1 MKKYILIAVLV
12 LGAFFASYT
21 FASAR
26 QAERVTTSDATR
38 LPAYQEPAAAQATA
52 SNGGA
57 GDACCGG
64 GGAPVEGAT
73 AVEGDVQTLTID
85 TSSGSFNPNVVK
97 AKAGVPL
104 ELTFSQAPGGCMSG
118 VMFPD
123 LGVNE
128 DLTAGA
134 KTVKLPALDA
144 GEYTFYCQMQMV
156 SGTLVIE

>member
-1 MKKYILIAVLV
+1 MKKYMIIAVLV

-26 QAERVTTSDATR
+26 QAEQGASPSGTR
-38 LPAYQEPAAAQATA
+38 LVQYQDLTQATSA
-52 SNGGA
+52 SAGG
-57 GDACCGG
+57 GCGGGCCGG
-64 GGAPVEGAT
+64 GGAPVEGST
-73 AVEGDVQTLTID
+73 TVEGDVQKLYID
-85 TSSGSFNPNVVK
+85 TSAGSFNPNVIK

-123 LGVNE
+123 FGISE
-128 DLTAGA
+128 DLTGGE

-144 GEYTFYCQMQMV
+144 GEYQFFCQMQMV
-156 SGTLVIE
+156 SAMLVVE